1 MLLNIRKSLWYN
13 ALVHKSKGDDLV
25 RELHHRLLS
34 DLRKVGITVSFDLE
48 LKPYSKTYYGRYD
61 PNTNKV
67 TLYVYEDKECSKM
80 IQYEDLLQ
88 TLVHE
93 SIHCLQWS
101 SKSFVRRKG
110 VMHDAEFFRLFNK
123 YSDRA
128 KSILLLQE
136 VRNDRV
142 HQSYRFKTSEIR
154 C

>member
-1 MLLNIRKSLWYN
+1 M
-13 ALVHKSKGDDLV
+13 
-25 RELHHRLLS
+25 RELYHRLLF
-34 DLRKVGITVSFDLE
+34 DLRKVGITASFNLE

-67 TLYVYEDKECSKM
+67 VLYVYKDKECSKL
-80 IQYEDLLQ
+80 IKYEDLLL

-93 SIHCLQWS
+93 SIHCMQWS

-110 VMHDAEFFRLFNK
+110 VMHDAEFFRLYNK

-136 VRNDRV
+136 VRYARV
-142 HQSYRFKTSEIR
+142 CKAHRREVFEVR